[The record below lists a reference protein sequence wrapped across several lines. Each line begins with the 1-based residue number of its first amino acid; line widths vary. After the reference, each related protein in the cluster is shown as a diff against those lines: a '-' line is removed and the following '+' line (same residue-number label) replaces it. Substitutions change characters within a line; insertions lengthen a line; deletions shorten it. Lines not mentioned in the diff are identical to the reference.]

1 MQIDVVTLFPE
12 MFDAV
17 KKHGMSRVALER
29 GAMTLECYNPRD
41 DTDDG
46 YRRVD
51 DRPYGGGP
59 GMVMMPGPLS
69 RCIDRVKKNNEG
81 EVIYLSPQGEKLD
94 HALVCELAAGA
105 DLILLC
111 GRYEGIDQRVIE
123 TRVDREVSVGDF
135 VVAGGE
141 LPAMLLIDAVSRLLP
156 EVLGNA
162 SSAIEDS
169 FSNGILDFPHYTRPE
184 LFEDLAV
191 PDILL
196 SGDHRKI
203 ERWRREQALLMTR
216 CKRPD
221 LLNDEEN

>member
-1 MQIDVVTLFPE
+1 MRIDIVTLFPE
-12 MFDAV
+12 MFDAIIEN
-17 KKHGMSRVALER
+17 GMSRVALEK
-29 GAMTLECYNPRD
+29 GAMTLQCYNPRD
-41 DTDDG
+41 ETDDS

-59 GMVMMPGPLS
+59 GMVMMPGPLT
-69 RCIDRVKKNNEG
+69 RCIDRVKQSNAG
-81 EVIYLSPQGEKLD
+81 EVVYLSPQGEKLS
-94 HALVCELAAGA
+94 HSLVSEFAGKA

-123 TRVDREVSVGDF
+123 TRVDREVSIGDF

-184 LFEDLAV
+184 VFEGLEV
-191 PDILL
+191 PTVLL
-196 SGDHRKI
+196 SGNHRKI
-203 ERWRREQALLMTR
+203 EEWRHEQALSVTKR
-216 CKRPD
+216 KRPD
-221 LLNDEEN
+221 LLSDE